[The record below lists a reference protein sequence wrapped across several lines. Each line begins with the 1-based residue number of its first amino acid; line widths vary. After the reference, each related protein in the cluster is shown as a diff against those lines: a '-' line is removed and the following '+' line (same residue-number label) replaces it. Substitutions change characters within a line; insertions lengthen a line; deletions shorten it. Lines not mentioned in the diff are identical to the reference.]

1 MTKAAT
7 PSAPSVAPAHL
18 PSTMP
23 DTQVTPARIGCVS
36 FMNTL
41 PLIEGLGKL
50 DDVRLT
56 LTAPSGLAGLLASG
70 DVDVALV
77 STIDYQRSDE
87 PLALL
92 PCGMIGCDGPTMTV
106 RVFSRVPPE
115 RITTLHADADSHT
128 SVALASLVLMGM
140 GAQSPTIVPFDV
152 DAFRAQRKDD
162 IERGEDVWPEAM
174 LLIGDKVVTDSPPAV
189 WYPHQVDL
197 GAEWKEQT
205 GLPFVYA
212 AWMCEA
218 GRVDDPVVRRAVET
232 LDRQRRH
239 NQTRIDWIVNQ
250 RAPARSW
257 PVDAARHYLRTLL
270 RYEVTAPYKAAVERF
285 FDMSAQAG
293 LIAERRPTVWG

>member
-1 MTKAAT
+1 MNDPTAETAAG
-7 PSAPSVAPAHL
+7 A
-18 PSTMP
+18 
-23 DTQVTPARIGCVS
+23 ARIGCVS
-36 FMNTL
+36 YMNTL

-50 DDVRLT
+50 ADVRLT
-56 LTAPSGLAGLLASG
+56 LTAPSGLAGLLAQHE
-70 DVDVALV
+70 VDVALV
-77 STIDYQRSDE
+77 SIIDYQRAE
-87 PLALL
+87 TPLALL

-106 RVFSRVPPE
+106 RVFSRVEPE

-140 GAQSPTIVPFDV
+140 GAQQPTIEPFDV
-152 DAFRAQRKDD
+152 DQFRAHKKDE
-162 IERGEDVWPEAM
+162 IAEGEDVWPEAM

-197 GAEWKEQT
+197 GEAWKRQT

-218 GRVDDPVVRRAVET
+218 SRAGDEVVRSACDI

-239 NQTRIDWIVNQ
+239 NATRLDWIVNQ
-250 RAPARSW
+250 RAPSRGW
-257 PVDAARHYLRTLL
+257 PVDAARHYLRSLL
-270 RYEVTAPYKAAVERF
+270 RYDVTEPYRAAIERF

-293 LIAERRPTVWG
+293 LIDTRRPTVWADA

>member
-1 MTKAAT
+1 MTDPAT
-7 PSAPSVAPAHL
+7 ETAQ
-18 PSTMP
+18 ST
-23 DTQVTPARIGCVS
+23 ARIGCVS
-36 FMNTL
+36 YMNTL

-56 LTAPSGLAGLLASG
+56 LTAPSGLAGLLAQG
-70 DVDVALV
+70 EVDVALV
-77 STIDYQRSDE
+77 SVIDYHRAPE

-140 GAQSPTIVPFDV
+140 GAEKPKLEPFDV
-152 DAFRAQRKDD
+152 DAFRAHKKDE
-162 IERGEDVWPEAM
+162 IELGEDVWPEAM

-197 GAEWKEQT
+197 GEQWKQQT

-212 AWMCEA
+212 AWMCA
-218 GRVDDPVVRRAVET
+218 ADRVDDEIVQRATQT

-239 NQTRIDWIVNQ
+239 NATRLDWIVNQ
-250 RAPARSW
+250 RAPSRGW
-257 PVDAARHYLRTLL
+257 PVDAARHYLRSLL
-270 RYEVTAPYKAAVERF
+270 RYEVTPQYRAAIDRF
-285 FDMSAQAG
+285 WDASAAAG
-293 LIAERRPTVWG
+293 LIEERRPTRWADQG